1 MKDGAWDIRFV
12 WMSPS
17 VAAVAATFLLHVTSY
32 GGDVQPAA
40 LGLSPGGRLTGTGAV
55 VLPSLFGGRMAVP
68 SMGMLVLPRLV
79 GGQMP
84 AVMGHGSVLISDLWS
99 LASACS
105 SRWGGVSV
113 RRASGGCLGVERR

>member
-1 MKDGAWDIRFV
+1 MSSGAVKDGAWDIRFV

-55 VLPSLFGGRMAVP
+55 FPPLSFWGRMAVP

-84 AVMGHGSVLISDLWS
+84 AVEGHGSVLIS
-99 LASACS
+99 
-105 SRWGGVSV
+105 GF
-113 RRASGGCLGVERR
+113 

>member
-1 MKDGAWDIRFV
+1 VKDGAWDIRLV
-12 WMSPS
+12 RMSPS

-55 VLPSLFGGRMAVP
+55 FPPLSFLGGRMAVP

-84 AVMGHGSVLISDLWS
+84 AVEGHGSVLIS
-99 LASACS
+99 
-105 SRWGGVSV
+105 GF
-113 RRASGGCLGVERR
+113 

>member
-1 MKDGAWDIRFV
+1 VKDGAWDIRFV

-55 VLPSLFGGRMAVP
+55 FPPPLFLGGADGGAQHGYACFAPVGGRTDA
-68 SMGMLVLPRLV
+68 
-79 GGQMP
+79 GGR
-84 AVMGHGSVLISDLWS
+84 GSWIGSDL
-99 LASACS
+99 
-105 SRWGGVSV
+105 
-113 RRASGGCLGVERR
+113 

>member
-1 MKDGAWDIRFV
+1 VSSGAVKDGAWDIRFW

-40 LGLSPGGRLTGTGAV
+40 LGLSPGGRLTGKGAAA
-55 VLPSLFGGRMAVP
+55 LPSLFWVRVAVP
-68 SMGMLVLPRLV
+68 GMGMLVLPRLV

-84 AVMGHGSVLISDLWS
+84 AVEGHGSVLIS
-99 LASACS
+99 
-105 SRWGGVSV
+105 GF
-113 RRASGGCLGVERR
+113 

>member
-1 MKDGAWDIRFV
+1 MLPLFGEGMSSGAVKDGAWDICLV

-17 VAAVAATFLLHVTSY
+17 VAALAATFLLHVTSY

-40 LGLSPGGRLTGTGAV
+40 LGLSPGGRLTGKGAAA
-55 VLPSLFGGRMAVP
+55 LPSLWGRMAVP

-84 AVMGHGSVLISDLWS
+84 AVEGHGSVLISDL
-99 LASACS
+99 
-105 SRWGGVSV
+105 
-113 RRASGGCLGVERR
+113 